1 MEQLNEIIGLIGS
14 IIATIFLP
22 ILGVF
27 MFYDAKKRKEN
38 AAVRKAEAESKN
50 AEADSITH
58 YAAEWKELYEKKEAK
73 VIELESKIETLFKEK
88 AQDRERI
95 RGLLEENSSLKLK
108 NQALEFLKC
117 NNSLKCID
125 RDPPNEFI
133 KKATNNKND
142 KEEKK

>member
-14 IIATIFLP
+14 IVATIFLP

-38 AAVRKAEAESKN
+38 AAARKAEAESKN

-73 VIELESKIETLFKEK
+73 VLELES
-88 AQDRERI
+88 
-95 RGLLEENSSLKLK
+95 
-108 NQALEFLKC
+108 
-117 NNSLKCID
+117 
-125 RDPPNEFI
+125 
-133 KKATNNKND
+133 
-142 KEEKK
+142 